1 MIDRAK
7 LLSDLQKL
15 LRTLETDLLERSDS
29 FDVPEVGE
37 MLRSDYDRAKQAERT
52 AQSFEEWRSDA
63 ITQMASAWVLS
74 GVFVRFLEDN
84 QLIDPPMISG
94 AGERLQRSRDEHE
107 VYFRQHPQETDREY
121 WLMVFDRLAKLP
133 GTREIFGTNNRIR
146 ELPNWLS
153 GDAAGELLRFFQR
166 VEPSTGLLVH
176 DFGDEHWDTRFLGDL
191 YQDLSEAARKK
202 YALLQTPEF
211 VESFILDRT
220 LDPAIAEFGLSD
232 FRMIDPAC
240 GSGHFLLG
248 AFARL
253 LDRWL
258 KKEPGT
264 NVRVLAQ
271 RSLDSIHGVDINPY
285 AVAIARFRLLLAAMR
300 SSGIERLRDAPA
312 FKIQVVCGDS
322 LLHGEGTQ
330 LAFEGVSPK
339 DHHYKSEDVAEL
351 NRTLIPGHYHAVV
364 ANPPYI
370 TPKDRALNVAY
381 RNLYK
386 ETCYRQYSL
395 AVPFMQ
401 RIYSLAVVG
410 GFTGQ
415 ITANNFMKREFG
427 KKLIE
432 NFIPNIDLTHVI
444 DTSGAYIP
452 GHGTPTV
459 ILFGRNRKPISSKI
473 RTVMGIRGEP
483 SSPNDPSQG
492 LVWLAIVNY
501 IDQSGTRNE
510 FISVTDSMRESFCK
524 HPWSIGG
531 GGASEL
537 KEFLDQSSTSLLND
551 VVDEI
556 GVASWAGLD
565 EVFVSDRATAC
576 RKNWEKSLIRNFVP
590 GDVIRNW
597 AISPDEIIAIPYT
610 SNGHLFQV
618 DGITNCI
625 KAWWRNRSHLQ
636 SRVLIG
642 GKTIEEENLSY
653 YTWVRYIHQRYRAK
667 FRIAQAFVA
676 THNHFALDQGTNAFN
691 RHAPIVML
699 PSDATEGDYL
709 VLLGLLNSSLACFW
723 MKQIFHNKG
732 DSTDQK
738 GARTTGEVEFNTYE
752 YASTGLKLFPLPEL
766 RPVELSRKLDQLATK
781 LSDLLPAKNLNADR
795 SVWQHTIDQMI
806 ALQEELDWQCY
817 QLYSLLTEDL
827 TCSDPPTIAL
837 GQRAFEIVM
846 ARKMAAGELQTTW
859 FDRHHSTPIT
869 KFPIEWSDDYKQLVQ
884 RRIEIIERDRNI
896 ALIEQPEY
904 KRRWN
909 TEPWDS
915 QLERALRG
923 WLFDRLETYFDFDG
937 RMNDDSKPT
946 AKIEISLVSIAQ
958 LADLARQDPEF
969 LQVGELY
976 RNDSTFNVQKLVTE
990 LVEAESVPLLP
1001 ILRYKP
1007 TGLRKRSEWEHT
1019 WNLQRL
1025 EDKISDRTKLDKDHP
1040 DYLPQAILKQ
1050 VTQHEIGT
1058 IPVPPKYTNTDFQ
1071 KPHYWKLRG
1080 KLDVP
1085 KERWVSFPHC
1095 NAEDGTM
1102 SIAWAGYNH
1111 LQLAQAISAYFV
1123 EVQERLGGREDPRLP
1138 PLLANLLQL
1147 LPWLKQWHNDLD
1159 PVYNLS
1165 MGDYF
1170 EAFIQDE
1177 ARQIDKTLDEVRS
1190 WQPPT
1195 RTNRRR

>member
-1 MIDRAK
+1 M
-7 LLSDLQKL
+7 
-15 LRTLETDLLERSDS
+15 
-29 FDVPEVGE
+29 
-37 MLRSDYDRAKQAERT
+37 
-52 AQSFEEWRSDA
+52 
-63 ITQMASAWVLS
+63 
-74 GVFVRFLEDN
+74 
-84 QLIDPPMISG
+84 
-94 AGERLQRSRDEHE
+94 
-107 VYFRQHPQETDREY
+107 
-121 WLMVFDRLAKLP
+121 
-133 GTREIFGTNNRIR
+133 
-146 ELPNWLS
+146 
-153 GDAAGELLRFFQR
+153 
-166 VEPSTGLLVH
+166 EPSTGLLVH
-176 DFGDEHWDTRFLGDL
+176 DFGDENWDTRFLGDL

-330 LAFEGVSPK
+330 LAIEGVSPK
-339 DHHYKSEDVAEL
+339 DHHYKSEDIAEL
-351 NRTLIPGHYHAVV
+351 DRILIPGHYHAVV

-381 RNLYK
+381 RKLYK
-386 ETCYRQYSL
+386 TCHMKYSL
-395 AVPFMQ
+395 AVPFME
-401 RIYSLAVVG
+401 RIFQLAVDR

-415 ITANNFMKREFG
+415 ITANSFMKREFG
-427 KKLIE
+427 SKLIE
-432 NFIPNIDLTHVI
+432 EFFPKVDLTHVI
-444 DTSGAYIP
+444 DTKGAYIP

-459 ILFGRNRKPISSKI
+459 IMFGRNRKFIASTI
-473 RTVMGIRGEP
+473 RAVMGIKGEP
-483 SSPNDPSQG
+483 STPENPAEG
-492 LVWLAIVNY
+492 KVWSAILNQF
-501 IDQSGTRNE
+501 DQSGSQSD
-510 FISVTDSMRESFCK
+510 FVSVADSLREAFHK

-531 GGASEL
+531 GGAAEL
-537 KEFLDQSSTSLLND
+537 KEQLDEAAEQILNQIQDSIGFASFTGQDEAFVADRQSLLRRCFPQKHIKEVVFGEILRDWSIDSDVSAFAPYDECFEPIPLDESAPWTTVMWTLRTSLGSVVSFAGKTRFECGDSWWTWYRWIAHKYRIQSS
-551 VVDEI
+551 
-556 GVASWAGLD
+556 
-565 EVFVSDRATAC
+565 
-576 RKNWEKSLIRNFVP
+576 
-590 GDVIRNW
+590 
-597 AISPDEIIAIPYT
+597 IAYADI
-610 SNGHLFQV
+610 
-618 DGITNCI
+618 
-625 KAWWRNRSHLQ
+625 
-636 SRVLIG
+636 
-642 GKTIEEENLSY
+642 
-653 YTWVRYIHQRYRAK
+653 
-667 FRIAQAFVA
+667 A
-676 THNHFALDQGTNAFN
+676 THNHFVLDRGGKVLSRTS
-691 RHAPIVML
+691 PVIKL
-699 PSDATEGDYL
+699 STDSTEEDHL
-709 VLLGLLNSSLACFW
+709 ILLGLLNSSIACFW
-723 MKQIFHNKG
+723 LKQVCFPKKG
-732 DSTDQK
+732 FSDAK
-738 GARTTGEVEFNTYE
+738 WEERLAFNAANVEN
-752 YASTGLKLFPLPEL
+752 FPISSENPLL
-766 RPVELSRKLDQLATK
+766 LSQKLDRLALRLNN
-781 LSDLLPAKNLNADR
+781 LSPAKNLNADR
-795 SVWQHTIDQMI
+795 STWQTTINQMI

-817 QLYSLLTEDL
+817 QLYGLIDEDL
-827 TCSDPPTIAL
+827 TCSTPPPIAL

-846 ARKMAAGELQTTW
+846 AHKMAAGELQTTW

-869 KFPIEWSDDYKQLVQ
+869 ELPIEWSDDYKQLIQ
-884 RRIEIIERDRNI
+884 RRIEMIERDRNI

-923 WLFDRLETYFDFDG
+923 WLCDRLETYFDFDG

-958 LADLARQDPEF
+958 LADLARQDLEF
-969 LQVGELY
+969 LQIGELY
-976 RNDSTFNVQKLVTE
+976 RNDSTFNVQKLITE

-1001 ILRYKP
+1001 ILSYKP

-1102 SIAWAGYNH
+1102 TIAWAGYNH

-1123 EVQERLGGREDPRLP
+1123 EVQECLGGREDPRLP

-1147 LPWLKQWHNDLD
+1147 LPWLKQWHNELD

-1170 EAFIQDE
+1170 ESFIQDE

>member
-1 MIDRAK
+1 MIDRPK

-37 MLRSDYDRAKQAERT
+37 MLRSDYDLAKQAERT

-94 AGERLQRSRDEHE
+94 VGERLQRSRDEHE
-107 VYFRQHPQETDREY
+107 VYFRQHPQENDREY

-176 DFGDEHWDTRFLGDL
+176 DFGDENWDTRFLGDL

-351 NRTLIPGHYHAVV
+351 NRILIPGHYHAVV

-381 RNLYK
+381 RKLYK
-386 ETCYRQYSL
+386 TCHMKYSL
-395 AVPFMQ
+395 AVPFME
-401 RIYSLAVVG
+401 RIFQLAVDR

-415 ITANNFMKREFG
+415 ITANSFMKREFG
-427 KKLIE
+427 SKLIE
-432 NFIPNIDLTHVI
+432 EFFPKVDLTHVI
-444 DTSGAYIP
+444 DTKGAYIP

-459 ILFGRNRKPISSKI
+459 IMFGRNRKFIASTI
-473 RTVMGIRGEP
+473 RAVMGIKGEP
-483 SSPNDPSQG
+483 STPENPAEG
-492 LVWLAIVNY
+492 KVWSAILNQV
-501 IDQSGTRNE
+501 DQSGSQSD
-510 FISVTDSMRESFCK
+510 FVSVADSLREAFHK

-531 GGASEL
+531 GGAAEL
-537 KEFLDQSSTSLLND
+537 KEQLDEAAEQILNQIQDSIGFASFTGQDEAFVADRQSLLRRCFPQKHIKEVVFGEILRDWSIDSDVSAFAPYDECFEPIPLDESAPWTTVMWTLRTSLGSVVSFAGKTRFECGDSWWTWYRWIAHKYRIQSS
-551 VVDEI
+551 
-556 GVASWAGLD
+556 
-565 EVFVSDRATAC
+565 
-576 RKNWEKSLIRNFVP
+576 
-590 GDVIRNW
+590 
-597 AISPDEIIAIPYT
+597 IAYADI
-610 SNGHLFQV
+610 
-618 DGITNCI
+618 
-625 KAWWRNRSHLQ
+625 
-636 SRVLIG
+636 
-642 GKTIEEENLSY
+642 
-653 YTWVRYIHQRYRAK
+653 
-667 FRIAQAFVA
+667 A
-676 THNHFALDQGTNAFN
+676 THNHFVLDRGGKVLSRTS
-691 RHAPIVML
+691 PVIKL
-699 PSDATEGDYL
+699 STDSTEEDHL
-709 VLLGLLNSSLACFW
+709 ILLGLLNSSIACFW
-723 MKQIFHNKG
+723 LKQVCFPKKG
-732 DSTDQK
+732 FSDAK
-738 GARTTGEVEFNTYE
+738 WEERLAFNAANVEN
-752 YASTGLKLFPLPEL
+752 FPISSENPLL
-766 RPVELSRKLDQLATK
+766 LSQKLDRLALRLNN
-781 LSDLLPAKNLNADR
+781 LSPAKNLNADR
-795 SVWQHTIDQMI
+795 STWQTTINQMI

-817 QLYSLLTEDL
+817 QLYGLIDEDL
-827 TCSDPPTIAL
+827 TCSTPPPIAL

-846 ARKMAAGELQTTW
+846 AHKMAAGELQTTW
-859 FDRHHSTPIT
+859 FDRHNSTPIT
-869 KFPIEWSDDYKQLVQ
+869 EFPIEWSDAYKQLVQ
-884 RRIEIIERDRNI
+884 QRIDMIERDRNI

-923 WLFDRLETYFDFDG
+923 WLCDRLETYFDFD
-937 RMNDDSKPT
+937 
-946 AKIEISLVSIAQ
+946 
-958 LADLARQDPEF
+958 
-969 LQVGELY
+969 
-976 RNDSTFNVQKLVTE
+976 
-990 LVEAESVPLLP
+990 
-1001 ILRYKP
+1001 
-1007 TGLRKRSEWEHT
+1007 
-1019 WNLQRL
+1019 
-1025 EDKISDRTKLDKDHP
+1025 
-1040 DYLPQAILKQ
+1040 
-1050 VTQHEIGT
+1050 
-1058 IPVPPKYTNTDFQ
+1058 
-1071 KPHYWKLRG
+1071 
-1080 KLDVP
+1080 
-1085 KERWVSFPHC
+1085 
-1095 NAEDGTM
+1095 
-1102 SIAWAGYNH
+1102 
-1111 LQLAQAISAYFV
+1111 
-1123 EVQERLGGREDPRLP
+1123 
-1138 PLLANLLQL
+1138 
-1147 LPWLKQWHNDLD
+1147 
-1159 PVYNLS
+1159 
-1165 MGDYF
+1165 
-1170 EAFIQDE
+1170 
-1177 ARQIDKTLDEVRS
+1177 
-1190 WQPPT
+1190 
-1195 RTNRRR
+1195 